1 MSRIVLDSSA
11 ILAVV
16 NKEDGAEV
24 VRPILADAVVS
35 AVNVAEV
42 YTKLHEYS
50 DEAVETAQAILEF
63 VEIVPFDE
71 EQARLTGELRPA
83 TKKAGLSL
91 GDRACLALGI
101 RLDAEIYTTERAWGI
116 LGLPCSIRMI
126 RGPRESVQ

>member
-1 MSRIVLDSSA
+1 M
-11 ILAVV
+11 

-24 VRPILADAVVS
+24 VRPILSDAAIS

-42 YTKLHEYS
+42 YTKLHEYGM
-50 DEAVETAQAILEF
+50 EAVETSMAILKF
-63 VEIVPFDE
+63 VDIIPFDN
-71 EQARLTGELRPA
+71 EQARLTGDLRPA

-91 GDRACLALGI
+91 GDRACIALGML
-101 RLDAEIYTTERAWGI
+101 LDAEIYTTERAWGK